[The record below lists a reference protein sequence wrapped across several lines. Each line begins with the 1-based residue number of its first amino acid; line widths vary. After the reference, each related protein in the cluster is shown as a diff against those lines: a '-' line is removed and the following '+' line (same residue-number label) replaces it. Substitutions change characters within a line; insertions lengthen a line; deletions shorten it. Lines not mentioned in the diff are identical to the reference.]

1 MPVIAGLQRQD
12 AIGYRASVSPKKL
25 ALVEIATGTSL
36 TYAELDDGVAR
47 CTGLLRKLV
56 PQIEGERVAVLGR
69 NSAAQIILA
78 MACQRAGAVFVP
90 LNWRLVAAEL
100 RGLVDDC
107 DPALLVY
114 DAEFADSA
122 LAAGQGI
129 TLKCFEGEAG
139 LAAELPSAA
148 PGLPS
153 ANHTHPFALL
163 YTSGTTGRP
172 KGVIVS
178 RDNAFFA
185 SLNFAM
191 VGEIGPRSVVLAD
204 LPLFHT
210 IGLIAVTRT
219 TLMMGGTL
227 VVSDRF
233 LAPRTLKYLTDPEIG
248 VTHYFGV
255 PQIATALRAEPSF
268 DVGKLGKLHAIF
280 LGGAPLPQPL
290 IEAWLADG
298 VPLVNGYGMSEA
310 GTVVHM
316 PIDMD
321 AIRQHP
327 GAIGLPAPL
336 QEIRIVGEGGI
347 DAPPAEV
354 GELWLRGPA
363 VTPGYWRQPA
373 ATAAAMTDGWLH
385 TGDLVRRDADGFLS
399 VVDRLKDMYISGG
412 ENVYP
417 AEVENVLLAHD
428 GIADAAVIGVPDARW
443 GEVGVAFIVLR
454 SGAKLNETDVLDHC
468 AGRLARYKCPARLV
482 FVPAI
487 ARTASGKVQKHVL
500 RAGLAPRSTTFSG
513 D

>member
-1 MPVIAGLQRQD
+1 MPVVAGLQRQD
-12 AIGYRASVSPKKL
+12 AIGYWTHVSPKKL

-36 TYAELDDGVAR
+36 TYAELDDRVAR

-56 PQIEGERVAVLGR
+56 PRIEGERVAALGR

-100 RGLVDDC
+100 QGLVEDC

-114 DAEFADSA
+114 DAEFADNA

-129 TLKCFEGEAG
+129 ALKCFEGEAG
-139 LAAELPSAA
+139 LAAELLSAE
-148 PGLPS
+148 PGLPT
-153 ANHTHPFALL
+153 ADHTHPFALL

-191 VGEIGPRSVVLAD
+191 VGKIGSRSVVLAD

-233 LAPRTLKYLTDPEIG
+233 LASRTLKCLADPGIG
-248 VTHYFGV
+248 VSHYFGV
-255 PQIATALRAEPSF
+255 PQIATALRAEPAF
-268 DVGKLGKLHAIF
+268 DGRKLTRLHAIF
-280 LGGAPLPQPL
+280 LGGAPLPRPL
-290 IEAWLADG
+290 LEAWLADG

-316 PIDMD
+316 PIDIET
-321 AIRQHP
+321 IRDHP
-327 GAIGLPAPL
+327 GAIGLPAPF
-336 QEIRIVGEGGI
+336 QEIRIVGAGGI
-347 DAPPAEV
+347 DVPDGEV
-354 GELWLRGPA
+354 GELCLRGPA
-363 VTPGYWRQPA
+363 VTPGYWRQPEGS
-373 ATAAAMTDGWLH
+373 AAAMTDGWFH
-385 TGDLVRRDADGFLS
+385 TGDLVRRDAGGFLS
-399 VVDRLKDMYISGG
+399 LVDRLKDMYISGG
-412 ENVYP
+412 ENVFP
-417 AEVENVLLAHD
+417 AEVENVLLGLD
-428 GIADAAVIGVPDARW
+428 GIADAAVVGVSDPRW
-443 GEVGVAFIVLR
+443 GEVGVAFVALKH
-454 SGAKLNETDVLDHC
+454 GANLSETSIRDHC

-500 RAGLAPRSTTFSG
+500 RAGL
-513 D
+513 